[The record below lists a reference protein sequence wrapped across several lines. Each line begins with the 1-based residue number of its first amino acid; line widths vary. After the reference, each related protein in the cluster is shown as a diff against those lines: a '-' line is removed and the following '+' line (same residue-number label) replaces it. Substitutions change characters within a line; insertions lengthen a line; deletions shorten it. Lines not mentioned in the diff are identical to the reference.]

1 MAKVASNKVS
11 KTELKNIKEAQ
22 EAFDGAMNSVG
33 ALEYRKSMVM
43 KAMHEAATKV
53 EAIKAKLEKKYGSV
67 NINLDTGDITRM
79 EDTKEKS

>member
-22 EAFDGAMNSVG
+22 EAFDGTMSSIG

-43 KAMHEAATKV
+43 KVMHDNYSKV

-67 NINLDTGDITRM
+67 NINLETGDITRQ
-79 EDTKEKS
+79 ENDQNKL

>member
-22 EAFDGAMNSVG
+22 EAFEGAMNSIG

-43 KAMHEAATKV
+43 QAMHEAGRKV
-53 EAIKAKLEKKYGSV
+53 EAVKAKLEKKYGSV
-67 NINLDTGDITRM
+67 NINLETGDITRQ
-79 EDTKEKS
+79 ENDQNKS

>member
-22 EAFDGAMNSVG
+22 EAFDGTMSSIG

-43 KAMHEAATKV
+43 NAMMNGIDMQPIVFCVKP
-53 EAIKAKLEKKYGSV
+53 I
-67 NINLDTGDITRM
+67 
-79 EDTKEKS
+79 